1 MSEHHSGRP
10 QGGPPPAPKVDIL
23 ERGGRTDGVPATL
36 DHRLFMQLQCFEFSE
51 ETDSTDRSLLR
62 FSETLRGS
70 QVSHVLYADAHHP
83 RGFALL
89 TWSTDP
95 AHFIERVRPVLQ
107 PISHWTLRPGLTM
120 LGRTYAVGYEKD
132 LPFWLVERPQQNV
145 TKPDWPW
152 AIWYPLRRKGGFNLL
167 DAKVKAGMLREHGTI
182 GRAYGEA
189 GLATDV
195 RLACH
200 GLDPNDNDFVIGL
213 IGQRLDA
220 LTKVVE
226 TMRGTKQTAEWM
238 ESLGPFFVGR
248 VLTSWRADS

>member
-1 MSEHHSGRP
+1 MTEHSNAP
-10 QGGPPPAPKVDIL
+10 SPGGPPPAPKVDIL
-23 ERGGRTDGVPATL
+23 ERGGRTDGVQATL
-36 DHRLFMQLQCFEFSE
+36 DHRLFMLLQCFVWADRVTDPATAAE
-51 ETDSTDRSLLR
+51 EISSRLQ
-62 FSETLRGS
+62 GQ
-70 QVSHVLYADAHHP
+70 QVPHVLYADVHHP

-89 TWSTDP
+89 TWSVDP
-95 AHFIERVRPVLQ
+95 AHFIDVVRPVLQ
-107 PISHWTLRPGLTM
+107 RADGLEIRSDLTM

-132 LPFWLVERPQQNV
+132 LPFWLVERPPQNV
-145 TKPDWPW
+145 TRPDWPW
-152 AIWYPLRRKGGFNLL
+152 AIWYPLRRTGGFNLL
-167 DAKVKAGMLREHGTI
+167 DAKERAGMLREHGAI

-226 TMRGTKQTAEWM
+226 TMRGTRQTAEWM
-238 ESLGPFFVGR
+238 EKLGPFFVGR
-248 VLTSWRADS
+248 VVRFWNG